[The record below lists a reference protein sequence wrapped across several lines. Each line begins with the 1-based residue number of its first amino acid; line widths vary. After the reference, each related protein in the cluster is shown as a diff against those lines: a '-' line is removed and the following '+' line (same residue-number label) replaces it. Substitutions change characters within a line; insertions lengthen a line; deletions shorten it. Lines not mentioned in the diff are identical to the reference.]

1 MDMSAEAPQSP
12 PPYISL
18 VVTSRND
25 NHGLNIKQRMQFFV
39 DGWFYQARKFNL
51 PSEIVFV
58 EWNPPGDR
66 PRLIDELRWPVER
79 GPCRLRLI
87 EVPPELHQTFNVADR
102 LPLFQF
108 IAKNVGIQ
116 RARGEYVL
124 TSNIDILFSDEM
136 MSFLAER
143 RLSPDRI
150 YRNDRIDV
158 PAELPD
164 QGSISEALTAAANSP
179 IRLNGQG
186 WSFDLRT
193 GGIFSIAMSRPGM
206 VAMHAVEYVKLTSQ
220 AAPAILSAILLAAR
234 ILFSA
239 SSLPARQ
246 RKNLAFRVLKTAL
259 FEAAYIA
266 QFVRSR
272 LVHEWRRLSLQVR
285 AHTNACGDFELMA
298 RDKWLAMRGYP
309 EYQGYSMHLDSLLLL
324 GAVATGL
331 VKEEILPYPMRHFH
345 IEHSA
350 GSGFTPEGE
359 LKLYEGLARRGIPF
373 LLWDEVEHMVETL
386 RHSQGRHNFNGE
398 AWGLAPFELKE
409 TILKET
415 V

>member
-1 MDMSAEAPQSP
+1 MSAEAPQSP

-39 DGWFYQARKFNL
+39 DGWFHQARAFNL
-51 PSEIVFV
+51 PSELIFV

-66 PRLIDELRWPVER
+66 PRLIDELRWPEER

-87 EVPPELHQTFNVADR
+87 EVPPELHNRFDVADR

-124 TSNIDILFSDEM
+124 TSNIDILFSDELM
-136 MSFLAER
+136 AFLAER

-150 YRNDRIDV
+150 YRNDRVDV

-164 QGSISEALTAAANSP
+164 TGSIRETLAAAALAP

-186 WSFDLRT
+186 WTFDLRT
-193 GGIFSIAMSRPGM
+193 GGVFSIAMSKAGM
-206 VAMHAVEYVKLTSQ
+206 VAMNIIEYVKQISQ
-220 AAPAILSAILLAAR
+220 MTPAILSSLFLAIR
-234 ILFSA
+234 IMLGNSCIPWR
-239 SSLPARQ
+239 SR
-246 RKNLAFRVLKTAL
+246 RKLSFLVLKAAL
-259 FEAAYIA
+259 SEPAYIFN
-266 QFVRSR
+266 FVRFR
-272 LVHEWRRLSLQVR
+272 LVQGWRRLSRQAV

-298 RDKWLAMRGYP
+298 RDKWLALRGYP

-331 VKEEILPYPMRHFH
+331 VKEEVLPYPMRHFH

-350 GSGFTPEGE
+350 GSGFTPDGE

-386 RHSQGRHNFNGE
+386 RLGQGRHSFNGE
-398 AWGLAPFELKE
+398 TWGLASFDLKE

-415 V
+415 A